1 MIVLSVLSSW
11 HLHCCLW
18 SVGCSLGKI
27 YLNFPFLSYTGEF
40 VIEYVGELIDDE
52 EFKRRIEVMHGV
64 KEENYYFLTIDKDIM
79 IDAGPK
85 GNLAR
90 YVAGCGQISVLFSV
104 SIFARI
110 LSPVTRIVSFLFLF
124 CVSEFYRL

>member
-1 MIVLSVLSSW
+1 MRHEVYFFYIFIP
-11 HLHCCLW
+11 
-18 SVGCSLGKI
+18 GQ
-27 YLNFPFLSYTGEF
+27 F

-52 EFKRRIEVMHGV
+52 EFRRRIEEMHKV

-90 YVAGCGQISVLFSV
+90 WGNDYRILYVHFILFFFYL
-104 SIFARI
+104 SIFLTLKI
-110 LSPVTRIVSFLFLF
+110 KQMHM
-124 CVSEFYRL
+124 

>member
-1 MIVLSVLSSW
+1 MLLNW
-11 HLHCCLW
+11 LT
-18 SVGCSLGKI
+18 SLDIFYQIFCVAYLYADPFMRGMDCTACI
-27 YLNFPFLSYTGEF
+27 YVWKSKHVFVIHTIDLFPAGEF

-52 EFKRRIEVMHGV
+52 EFRRRIEEMHDI

-90 YVAGCGQISVLFSV
+90 CVVWLFLVLF
-104 SIFARI
+104 
-110 LSPVTRIVSFLFLF
+110 
-124 CVSEFYRL
+124 

>member
-1 MIVLSVLSSW
+1 MVS
-11 HLHCCLW
+11 
-18 SVGCSLGKI
+18 KI
-27 YLNFPFLSYTGEF
+27 CWWNICIFGINEKYIFIIICITKSFLPAGEF

-52 EFKRRIEVMHGV
+52 EFRRRIVEMHDV

-90 YVAGCGQISVLFSV
+90 
-104 SIFARI
+104 
-110 LSPVTRIVSFLFLF
+110 
-124 CVSEFYRL
+124 CVK

>member
-1 MIVLSVLSSW
+1 M
-11 HLHCCLW
+11 
-18 SVGCSLGKI
+18 
-27 YLNFPFLSYTGEF
+27 PAGEF

-52 EFKRRIEVMHGV
+52 EFRRRIVEMHDV

-90 YVAGCGQISVLFSV
+90 CVKQLGLLLQKPWQFTSSSIEMHFLAYHVCISLK
-104 SIFARI
+104 
-110 LSPVTRIVSFLFLF
+110 
-124 CVSEFYRL
+124 CVKK

>member
-1 MIVLSVLSSW
+1 MCVLISS
-11 HLHCCLW
+11 HALHA
-18 SVGCSLGKI
+18 
-27 YLNFPFLSYTGEF
+27 FPTPTGEF

-52 EFKRRIEVMHGV
+52 EFRRRIIEMHDV

-90 YVAGCGQISVLFSV
+90 
-104 SIFARI
+104 
-110 LSPVTRIVSFLFLF
+110 
-124 CVSEFYRL
+124 CVHVCICIEELYHLCTWSYTL